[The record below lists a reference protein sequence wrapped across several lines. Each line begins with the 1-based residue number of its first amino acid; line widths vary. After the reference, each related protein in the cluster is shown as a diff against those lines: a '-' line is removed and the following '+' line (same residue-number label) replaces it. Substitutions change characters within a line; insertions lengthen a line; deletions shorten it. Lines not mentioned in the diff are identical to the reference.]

1 MRLLIPALLCASA
14 AFGSIAP
21 ADLVPVRWT
30 TSDSKSLDLIAG
42 TSVNCLLLDWKTDR
56 AQAFSAFAAA
66 AEPKGVAVLAVLHPG
81 ADPVPAARQAMSSH
95 AGGIVLD
102 GDFPGNTGARV
113 RDALAD
119 RKPLVVEI
127 TKRNRMNFASGAPVL
142 ATDQGVWPGIQA
154 QPEGAAHAGPSAAA
168 WIDTNAGFLQAA
180 NAMAKGA
187 TIWIAVRPPDK
198 NTFKA
203 DRYLQAVG
211 DAALTGSRWVVAF
224 DPDTQAAI
232 DHGNADA
239 LKTWKSVADLLTWF
253 EKHSEWRNLPPG
265 GKLAIVQDPK
275 HGALMSGGILDMIAT
290 RHTPIRVET
299 PDQLSPSALSGS
311 TMALNTEPESLTPAQ
326 QATLLEWRRKGGTL
340 LTAPAGWRDSLPAD
354 LTQAKLSDEQL
365 KHIDD
370 MWKDV
375 SNMIGRRNLGVR
387 LFNVSSMLSSFRA
400 PEGGHPAIVELVNYS
415 DYPVESVTVQLLG
428 KYTKAHL
435 YMPDGKEKDLEIYPA
450 DDGVGVDIDSVASC
464 AVLRL
469 E

>member
-30 TSDSKSLDLIAG
+30 TSDPKSLDLLAG
-42 TSVNCLLLDWKTDR
+42 TLVNCLLLDWNAER

-66 AEPKGVAVLAVLHPG
+66 AEPKGVAVFAVLHPG
-81 ADPVPAARQAMSSH
+81 ADPVPAARNAVTSH

-102 GDFPGNTGARV
+102 GDFASGTGARV

-119 RKPLVVEI
+119 RKALVVEI
-127 TKRNRMNFASGAPVL
+127 TKRNRMNFAAGAPIL

-180 NAMAKGA
+180 NALAKGA
-187 TIWIAVRPPDK
+187 TIWIAVRPPEK

-203 DRYLQAVG
+203 ERYLQAVG

-253 EKHSEWRNLPPG
+253 EKHSDWRKLPAG

-299 PDQLSPSALSGS
+299 PDQLSASALSGS
-311 TMALNTEPESLTPAQ
+311 TMALNTEPESLTPEQ
-326 QATLLEWRRKGGTL
+326 QQTLLEWRRKGGTL

-354 LTQAKLSDEQL
+354 LTEAKLSDEQL
-365 KHIDD
+365 KHLDD
-370 MWKDV
+370 MWRDV
-375 SNMIGRRNLGVR
+375 STMIGRRNLGVR
-387 LFNVSSMLSSFRA
+387 LFNVSSMLSSFRS
-400 PEGGHPAIVELVNYS
+400 PESGHPAIVQLVNYS

-435 YMPDGKEKDLEIYPA
+435 YTPDGKEKELEIYPA
-450 DDGVGVDIDSVASC
+450 EDGVGVDIDSIASC
-464 AVLRL
+464 AALRV